1 MLRIVS
7 FKLVRD
13 FQAVAEIDTVR
24 TRIRRAARA
33 LDEVVA
39 ALSRTNGRDAVP
51 SPDTIE
57 FVSEAFDRELLYLMA
72 VFDGQGRAFV
82 SWLDPT
88 PGGDLRKSLAS
99 AKTLDDYVSMTTWS
113 RTTPARRSWFGCVS
127 CSGLPSRAASCAT
140 ASTMPSYPPGRSP
153 IGPTAVA
160 RRSQST
166 LARPTSN

>member
-72 VFDGQGRAFV
+72 VFDG
-82 SWLDPT
+82 
-88 PGGDLRKSLAS
+88 
-99 AKTLDDYVSMTTWS
+99 
-113 RTTPARRSWFGCVS
+113 
-127 CSGLPSRAASCAT
+127 
-140 ASTMPSYPPGRSP
+140 
-153 IGPTAVA
+153 
-160 RRSQST
+160 
-166 LARPTSN
+166 